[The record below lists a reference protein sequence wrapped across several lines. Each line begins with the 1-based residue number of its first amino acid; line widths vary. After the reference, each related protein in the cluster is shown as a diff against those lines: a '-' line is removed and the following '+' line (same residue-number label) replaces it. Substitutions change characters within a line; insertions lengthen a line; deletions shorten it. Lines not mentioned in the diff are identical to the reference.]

1 MVCEPDLITRGEAK
15 NIKNI
20 VINSGWYTM
29 GRDYL
34 NK

>member
-1 MVCEPDLITRGEAK
+1 MVCEPDLITRAEAK

-20 VINSGWYTM
+20 VINSGWYKM